1 MTSKQD
7 SLKITS
13 TAGLLLMDA
22 MIFQEIIASKL
33 KEVHTLSMSESTGN
47 LKKDLEESWS
57 YIMQNIDYIPV
68 LEISLRILRT
78 IPVSYN
84 ANRALKSLLDV
95 ASSIASSRVL
105 LRHDLFGR
113 VYHTLLLGELVKY
126 YATYYTSIPAARL
139 ISRLLVTLDSPLSF
153 KRDLPQYGSHNL
165 KIVDFACG
173 SGTLLSAVYKDIDS
187 RYRNEVKV
195 PSADILH
202 KYMIEEGI
210 WGFDVLR
217 HAIHLAAT
225 ALTLHNPFPVQDSR
239 LYTLKLGNGE
249 YLGSPAFLRS
259 SSLSQVT
266 LTDDQFGPVKGF
278 SLKEEKLKNINL
290 PKFDLCVMNPPFN
303 RSVGGNLLFGSLPK
317 NERKILQEKLSNL
330 LKEKG
335 LEGIGQAG
343 LAAVFVVIGDTYLNN
358 DGRMGLVLPRSVLSG
373 VSWQKVRDLLLEKY
387 NVEFIVTSYEGPKSW
402 NFSENTSLS
411 EVLLIVRKRRSDEN
425 KSQWTYFVNL
435 WKKPRNEIESIH
447 LAALLRGLPTNGKLY
462 DLENSNA
469 SPYVLKLTGKKVGEV
484 YSARIGLNFGIHNI
498 FSQMELNR
506 ISTLLR
512 KGIIY
517 LPDKGVLNSKIRIA
531 ELSTLIEDIGPD
543 RSQVRSVFKEAPKGE
558 NTYSAFWGY
567 DSDSLSTIN
576 QNTNKSLEAKNKTS
590 SARELW
596 KKSGNLM
603 IVERYRLNTYSLMAI
618 YANERAISN
627 VLWSIVAS
635 DISSK
640 ILCIWLNSTFGYLL
654 ALPSAE
660 VTEGPWIAYKKE
672 ELWKLPVLD
681 INSLTEIQK
690 KEFIELFDEVKNAE
704 FKPPPEEF
712 KRPNIRFK
720 IDERIFQIL
729 HLEVKLDS
737 VYELLSKE
745 PMITGV
751 QPEVLE
757 GYH

>member
-1 MTSKQD
+1 
-7 SLKITS
+7 
-13 TAGLLLMDA
+13 MDA
-22 MIFQEIIASKL
+22 MIFQEIIASKH
-33 KEVHTLSMSESTGN
+33 KEVHTLSMSDGTGN
-47 LKKDLEESWS
+47 LKKDLEESWD
-57 YIMQNIDYIPV
+57 YIMQNIDYIPI
-68 LEISLRILRT
+68 LEISLRILKT
-78 IPVSYN
+78 IPASYN
-84 ANRALKSLLDV
+84 SNRALKSLLDV
-95 ASSIASSRVL
+95 AYNIASSRVL

-113 VYHTLLLGELVKY
+113 VYHSLLLGDLVKY

-139 ISRLLVTLDSPLSF
+139 ISRLLVTLVSPLSF
-153 KRDLPQYGSHNL
+153 KKNLPQYGDHNL

-187 RYRNEVKV
+187 RYRNEVNV

-225 ALTLHNPFPVQDSR
+225 ALTLHNPFPVQDSQ

-259 SSLSQVT
+259 PSLSQVT
-266 LTDDQFGPVKGF
+266 LTDDQYGPARGL
-278 SLKEEKLKNINL
+278 SLKEEKLKNVNL
-290 PKFDLCVMNPPFN
+290 PKFDLCVMNPPFS

-317 NERKILQEKLSNL
+317 NERKILQEKLSRL

-335 LEGIGQAG
+335 LGGIGQAG
-343 LAAVFVVIGDTYLNN
+343 LAAVFVVVGDTYLNIN
-358 DGRMGLVLPRSVLSG
+358 GRMGLVLPRSVLSG

-387 NVEFIVTSYEGPKSW
+387 VVEFIITSFEGPNSW

-411 EVLLIVRKRRSDEN
+411 EVLLIVKKRGSSEEI
-425 KSQWTYFVNL
+425 SQWTYFVNL

-447 LAALLRGLPTNGKLY
+447 LAGLLRDLPANGKLY

-469 SPYVLKLTGKKVGEV
+469 SPYVLKSAGKKVGEV
-484 YSARIGLNFGIHNI
+484 YSAKIGLNFGVHNI

-517 LPDKGVLNSKIRIA
+517 LPDRGVLNSKIRIT

-543 RSQVRSVFKEAPKGE
+543 RSQVRHVFKEAPKGE

-567 DSDSLSTIN
+567 ESDHLFTIN
-576 QNTNKSLEAKNKTS
+576 QKTNTSLEPKNEAN

-596 KKSGNLM
+596 KKSGNLL

-618 YANERAISN
+618 YTNEKALSN
-627 VLWSIVAS
+627 VLWPIVAS
-635 DISSK
+635 EINSK
-640 ILCIWLNSTFGYLL
+640 ILSIWLNSTLGYLL

-681 INSLTEIQK
+681 INSLTETQK
-690 KEFIELFDEVKNAE
+690 IEFIKLFDEVRNTE
-704 FKPPPEEF
+704 FAPPPDEF
-712 KRPNIRFK
+712 ERPNLRLK
-720 IDERIFQIL
+720 IDKKISAIL
-729 HLEVKLDS
+729 NIDINLQS

-745 PMITGV
+745 PMITGD
-751 QPEVLE
+751 LAK
-757 GYH
+757 GS

>member
-7 SLKITS
+7 NLKITS

-22 MIFQEIIASKL
+22 MIFQEIIASKH
-33 KEVHTLSMSESTGN
+33 KEVHTLSMSESSGN
-47 LKKDLEESWS
+47 LKKDLEENWD

-78 IPVSYN
+78 IPGSFN
-84 ANRALKSLLDV
+84 SNRALKALLDV
-95 ASSIASSRVL
+95 AFSIASSRVL

-113 VYHTLLLGELVKY
+113 VYHTLLLGDLVKY

-139 ISRLLVTLDSPLSF
+139 ISRLLVTLDSTLSF
-153 KRDLPQYGSHNL
+153 KKNLPQYGNHSL

-225 ALTLHNPFPVQDSR
+225 ALTLHNPFPVQDSQ
-239 LYTLKLGNGE
+239 LYTLKLGNGK
-249 YLGSPAFLRS
+249 YLGSPAFLGS
-259 SSLSQVT
+259 PSLSQVT
-266 LTDDQFGPVKGF
+266 LTDDQYGPAKGL
-278 SLKEEKLKNINL
+278 SLKEEKLKSVNL

-317 NERKILQEKLSNL
+317 NERKILQEKLSKL

-343 LAAVFVVIGDTYLNN
+343 LAAVFVVLGDTYLN
-358 DGRMGLVLPRSVLSG
+358 DGGRMGLVLPRSVLSG

-387 NVEFIVTSYEGPKSW
+387 DVEFIVTSFEGPKSW

-411 EVLLIVRKRRSDEN
+411 EVLLIVKKRSSEKDV
-425 KSQWTYFVNL
+425 SQWTYFVNL

-447 LAALLRGLPTNGKLY
+447 LAALLRDLPRNGKLY

-469 SPYVLKLTGKKVGEV
+469 SPYVLKSTGKKVGEV
-484 YSARIGLNFGIHNI
+484 YSIRIGQNFGVYNI

-506 ISTLLR
+506 ISTLMR

-517 LPDKGVLNSKIRIA
+517 LPEQGVLNSKIRIA
-531 ELSTLIEDIGPD
+531 NLSTLIDDIGPD
-543 RSQVRSVFKEAPKGE
+543 RSQVHSVFKEALKGE
-558 NTYSAFWGY
+558 NVYSSFWGY
-567 DSDSLSTIN
+567 DSDNLFTIN
-576 QNTNKSLEAKNKTS
+576 QNTNKSLEPKNKTN

-618 YANERAISN
+618 YTNERAISN

-635 DISSK
+635 EINSK
-640 ILCIWLNSTFGYLL
+640 ILCVWLNSTFGYLL

-660 VTEGPWIAYKKE
+660 VTEGPWVAYKKE

-681 INSLTEIQK
+681 INSLTETQK
-690 KEFIELFDEVKNAE
+690 NEFIELFDEVKNSE
-704 FKPPPEEF
+704 FKIPPDEF
-712 KRPNIRFK
+712 KKPNLRLK
-720 IDERIFQIL
+720 IDKKISQIL
-729 HLEVKLDS
+729 RLEVNLDG

-745 PMITGV
+745 PMITG
-751 QPEVLE
+751 E
-757 GYH
+757 

>member
-1 MTSKQD
+1 MSKQD
-7 SLKITS
+7 NLKITS

-22 MIFQEIIASKL
+22 MIFQEIIASKH
-33 KEVHTLSMSESTGN
+33 KEVRTLSMSDGTGN
-47 LKKDLEESWS
+47 LKRDLEENWD
-57 YIMQNIDYIPV
+57 YIMQNIDYLPV
-68 LEISLRILRT
+68 LEIALRILRT
-78 IPVSYN
+78 IPASPSS
-84 ANRALKSLLDV
+84 NRALKSLLDV
-95 ASSIASSRVL
+95 AYYIASSRVL

-113 VYHTLLLGELVKY
+113 VYHTLLLGDLVKY

-139 ISRLLVTLDSPLSF
+139 ISRLLVTLNSPLTF
-153 KRDLPQYGSHNL
+153 KKKLPQYGDHNL

-187 RYRNEVKV
+187 RYRNEVKD
-195 PSADILH
+195 PSADDLH

-225 ALTLHNPFPVQDSR
+225 ALSLHNPFPVQDSQ
-239 LYTLKLGNGE
+239 LYTLKLGNGK

-259 SSLSQVT
+259 SSLNQVT
-266 LTDDQFGPVKGF
+266 LTEDNSGPARRL
-278 SLKEEKLKNINL
+278 SLKEEKLKNVSL

-317 NERKILQEKLSNL
+317 SERKILQEELSRL

-343 LAAVFVVIGDTYLNN
+343 LAAVFVILGDTYLNEN
-358 DGRMGLVLPRSVLSG
+358 GRMGLVLPRSVLSG
-373 VSWQKVRDLLLEKY
+373 VSWQKVRDLLREKY
-387 NVEFIVTSYEGPKSW
+387 DIEFIITSYEGPKSW

-411 EVLLIVRKRRSDEN
+411 EVLLIVKKRKNEEE
-425 KSQWTYFVNL
+425 KSSWTYFVNL

-447 LAALLRGLPTNGKLY
+447 LATLLRDLPRNGKLY

-469 SPYVLKLTGKKVGEV
+469 SPYVLKSAGQKVGEV
-484 YSARIGLNFGIHNI
+484 YSAKLGSNFGVQNL

-506 ISTLLR
+506 ISSLLR
-512 KGIIY
+512 KGVIY
-517 LPDKGVLNSKIRIA
+517 SPDQGVLNSKIRITT
-531 ELSTLIEDIGPD
+531 LSTLIDDIGPD
-543 RSQVRSVFKEAPKGE
+543 RSQVHSVFKEALAGE
-558 NTYSAFWGY
+558 NTYSAIWGY
-567 DSDSLSTIN
+567 DSDHLSTIG
-576 QNTNKSLEAKNKTS
+576 QKTNRSLEPKNRAN

-596 KKSGNLM
+596 KKSSNLM

-618 YANERAISN
+618 YASERALSN
-627 VLWSIVAS
+627 VLWPIVATEVNA
-635 DISSK
+635 K
-640 ILCIWLNSTFGYLL
+640 ILSIWLNSTLGYLL

-681 INSLTEIQK
+681 INSLSEAQK
-690 KEFIELFDEVKNAE
+690 RAILDLFDEVRNSE
-704 FKPPPEEF
+704 FKTPPDEF
-712 KRPNIRFK
+712 KRPELRRK
-720 IDERIFQIL
+720 IDEEIDHVLGIDI
-729 HLEVKLDS
+729 KMDG

-745 PMITGV
+745 PMINGV
-751 QPEVLE
+751 
-757 GYH
+757 

>member
-1 MTSKQD
+1 
-7 SLKITS
+7 
-13 TAGLLLMDA
+13 MDA
-22 MIFQEIIASKL
+22 MIFQEIIASKH
-33 KEVHTLSMSESTGN
+33 KEVHTLSISESSEN
-47 LKKDLEESWS
+47 LKRDLEESWD

-105 LRHDLFGR
+105 MRHDLFGR
-113 VYHTLLLGELVKY
+113 VYHTLLLGDLVKY

-153 KRDLPQYGSHNL
+153 KKNLPQYGNHSL

-225 ALTLHNPFPVQDSR
+225 ALTLHNPFPVQDSQ

-259 SSLSQVT
+259 PSLSQVT
-266 LTDDQFGPVKGF
+266 LTDDDYGPAKGL
-278 SLKEEKLKNINL
+278 SIKEEKLKNVNL

-317 NERKILQEKLSNL
+317 NERKLLQEKLSKL

-335 LEGIGQAG
+335 LEGLGQAG
-343 LAAVFVVIGDTYLNN
+343 LAAVFVVLGDTYLNN
-358 DGRMGLVLPRSVLSG
+358 SGRMGLVLPRSVLSG
-373 VSWQKVRDLLLEKY
+373 VSWQKVRELLLEKY
-387 NVEFIVTSYEGPKSW
+387 DVEFIVTSFEGPNSW

-411 EVLLIVRKRRSDEN
+411 EVLLIVKKRSSKEDI
-425 KSQWTYFVNL
+425 SPWTYFVNL
-435 WKKPRNEIESIH
+435 WKKPRNEIEAIH
-447 LAALLRGLPTNGKLY
+447 LAALLRDLPRNGKLY

-469 SPYVLKLTGKKVGEV
+469 SPYVLKSTGKKVGEV
-484 YSARIGLNFGIHNI
+484 YSIRMAPNFGVYNI

-512 KGIIY
+512 KGMIY
-517 LPDKGVLNSKIRIA
+517 LPDQGVLNSKIRIT
-531 ELSTLIEDIGPD
+531 ELSALIDDIGPD
-543 RSQVRSVFKEAPKGE
+543 RSQVHSVFKEAPKGE
-558 NTYSAFWGY
+558 NTYSSFWGY
-567 DSDSLSTIN
+567 DSDHLFTIS
-576 QNTNKSLEAKNKTS
+576 QNVNKSLEPKNKTN

-618 YANERAISN
+618 YTNERAISN

-635 DISSK
+635 EINSK
-640 ILCIWLNSTFGYLL
+640 ILCVWLNSTFGYLL

-681 INSLTEIQK
+681 INSLTRTQK
-690 KEFIELFDEVKNAE
+690 EEFIKLFDEFKDSE

-712 KRPNIRFK
+712 KQPNVRLK
-720 IDERIFQIL
+720 IDEKISQIL
-729 HLEVKLDS
+729 HLKVKLDG
-737 VYELLSKE
+737 VYDLLSKE
-745 PMITGV
+745 PMITGDSARGF
-751 QPEVLE
+751 EEHHL
-757 GYH
+757 

>member
-7 SLKITS
+7 NLKITS

-22 MIFQEIIASKL
+22 MIFQEIIASKH
-33 KEVHTLSMSESTGN
+33 KEVHTLSMSESSGN
-47 LKKDLEESWS
+47 LKKDLEENWD

-78 IPVSYN
+78 IPGSFN
-84 ANRALKSLLDV
+84 SNRALKALLDV
-95 ASSIASSRVL
+95 AFSIASSRVL

-113 VYHTLLLGELVKY
+113 VYHTLLLGDLVKY

-139 ISRLLVTLDSPLSF
+139 ISRLLVTLDSTLSF
-153 KRDLPQYGSHNL
+153 KKNLPQYGNHSL

-225 ALTLHNPFPVQDSR
+225 ALTLHNPFPVQDSQ
-239 LYTLKLGNGE
+239 LYTLKLGNGK
-249 YLGSPAFLRS
+249 YLGSPAFLGS
-259 SSLSQVT
+259 PSLSQVT
-266 LTDDQFGPVKGF
+266 LTDDQYGPAKGL
-278 SLKEEKLKNINL
+278 SLKEEKLKSVNL

-317 NERKILQEKLSNL
+317 NERKILQEKLSKL

-343 LAAVFVVIGDTYLNN
+343 LAAVFVVLGDTYLN
-358 DGRMGLVLPRSVLSG
+358 DGGRMGLVLPRSVLSG

-387 NVEFIVTSYEGPKSW
+387 DVEFIVTSFEGPKSW

-411 EVLLIVRKRRSDEN
+411 EVLLIVKKRSSEKDV
-425 KSQWTYFVNL
+425 SQWTYFVNL

-447 LAALLRGLPTNGKLY
+447 LAALLRDLPRNGKLY

-469 SPYVLKLTGKKVGEV
+469 SPYVLKSTGKKVGEV
-484 YSARIGLNFGIHNI
+484 YSIRIGQNFGVYNI

-506 ISTLLR
+506 ISTLMR

-517 LPDKGVLNSKIRIA
+517 LPEQGVLNSKIRIA
-531 ELSTLIEDIGPD
+531 NLSTLIDDIGPD
-543 RSQVRSVFKEAPKGE
+543 RSQVHSVFKEALKGE
-558 NTYSAFWGY
+558 NVYSSFWGY
-567 DSDSLSTIN
+567 DSDNLFTIN
-576 QNTNKSLEAKNKTS
+576 QNTNKSLEPKNKTN

-618 YANERAISN
+618 YTNERAISN

-635 DISSK
+635 EKTSK

-660 VTEGPWIAYKKE
+660 VTEGPWVAYKKE

-681 INSLTEIQK
+681 INSLTETQK
-690 KEFIELFDEVKNAE
+690 NEFIELFDEVKNSE
-704 FKPPPEEF
+704 FKIPPDEF
-712 KRPNIRFK
+712 KKPNLRLK
-720 IDERIFQIL
+720 IDKKISQIL
-729 HLEVKLDS
+729 RLEVNLDG

-745 PMITGV
+745 PMITG
-751 QPEVLE
+751 E
-757 GYH
+757 